1 MVHILE
7 NNDYEQTHPPRP
19 GLPLPILRA
28 RRRPADRAPVA
39 GQERARHC
47 GSQNGLFWASNA
59 QVQTRMTSF
68 RDFQKES
75 GEISSVT
82 DI

>member
-1 MVHILE
+1 MTTNKHILHVLVFRCPFCVP
-7 NNDYEQTHPPRP
+7 DDDRQTELR
-19 GLPLPILRA
+19 LPA
-28 RRRPADRAPVA
+28 RSVLDTAVHKTDFFGP
-39 GQERARHC
+39 
-47 GSQNGLFWASNA
+47 NA